1 MDEDAFNLSIR
12 KFLKHFGVTA
22 QREIESAVR
31 RAIEQGKLRGDESI
45 PVRATLLVD
54 GILRDFHIDG
64 TVTLSAT
71 ADAPPAPAP

>member
-22 QREIESAVR
+22 QREIENAVR
-31 RAIEQGKLRGDESI
+31 KAIVDGRLRGDEAV

-54 GILRDFHIDG
+54 GILRDFHIEG
-64 TVTLSAT
+64 TVTLQ
-71 ADAPPAPAP
+71 APPAPAAPAP

>member
-31 RAIEQGKLRGDESI
+31 KAIEDGKLRGDETV

-54 GILRDFHIDG
+54 GILRDYHVDG
-64 TVTLSAT
+64 ALTLAT
-71 ADAPPAPAP
+71 PPAGAAQ

>member
-22 QREIESAVR
+22 QREIESTVR
-31 RAIEQGKLRGDESI
+31 KAIEDGRLRGDEAV
-45 PVRATLLVD
+45 PVRATLVID

-64 TVTLSAT
+64 TVLLSPSP
-71 ADAPPAPAP
+71 DAPVTP

>member
-31 RAIEQGKLRGDESI
+31 KAIEEGKLRGDEAV
-45 PVRATLLVD
+45 PVRATLAVE
-54 GILRDFHIDG
+54 GMLRDFHIDG

-71 ADAPPAPAP
+71 PAAPAS

>member
-12 KFLKHFGVTA
+12 RFLKHFGITA

-31 RAIEQGKLRGDESI
+31 RAIEHGKLRGDESI

-64 TVTLSAT
+64 TVTLSA
-71 ADAPPAPAP
+71 AAEPPPAA

>member
-31 RAIEQGKLRGDESI
+31 KAIEEGKLRGDEAV
-45 PVRATLLVD
+45 PVRATLVVD
-54 GILRDFHIDG
+54 GLLRDFHIDG
-64 TVTLSAT
+64 TVTLSG
-71 ADAPPAPAP
+71 APATPAS

>member
-31 RAIEQGKLRGDESI
+31 KALEEGKLRGDEGI
-45 PVRATLLVD
+45 PVRATLVVD
-54 GILRDFHIDG
+54 GILRDYHIDG
-64 TVTLSAT
+64 TVTLSGP
-71 ADAPPAPAP
+71 PPA